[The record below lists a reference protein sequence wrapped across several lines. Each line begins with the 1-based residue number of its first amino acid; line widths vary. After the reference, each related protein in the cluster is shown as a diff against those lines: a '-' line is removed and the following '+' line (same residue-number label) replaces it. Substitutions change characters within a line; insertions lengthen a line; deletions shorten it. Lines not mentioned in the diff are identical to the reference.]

1 MIDKIFFIN
10 HQWLWQT
17 VITTLCIWLVFI
29 WKERTKLRKKSFYV
43 NCTIS
48 LIALL
53 SLALI
58 ALKPSVKNSST
69 SFKLAIITNGYNN
82 VQLDSLKKVYKKLTV
97 YSYKENQAL
106 FPSYKHPE
114 TLFILGDGLQPYDL
128 WQLDAIN
135 TIYIGGDAPK
145 GISHFAYNTQNTVG
159 NKALFS
165 GKYVRPIKGHKL
177 LLEDPAGKALDSIIL
192 NNDDSQEFQLST
204 NLKVKG
210 AFVYQLV
217 EKDSVDNIIKKDP
230 LPLTIKEKQPL
241 HFLIVNASPSFETK
255 YLKNYL
261 AEAGHKVLVRSRLT
275 KDRYKYEYFNMENK
289 PTIRFTQE
297 ELKTFDIVII
307 DLLSLTGLSNNAKNA
322 FETSIKADGLGV
334 FIQPESN
341 LFNSRSRWYSFNFI
355 SNTKNTTSL
364 EISPKNTIS
373 KFPFVFKNDISVESV
388 LNDNSNIIS
397 GYKRV
402 GIGRI
407 GTSVLKNTFELQLK
421 GKTEIYKQLWAITI
435 ESIGK
440 KETPI
445 IEWNSNLKIAY
456 VNEPFSFELRA
467 TIENPIV
474 TTKNYQIPIK
484 RDIDIKDLWK
494 GVTYPKSTGWNILQN
509 NQDTTKI
516 FKFYTINNS
525 HWQTLKANN
534 TIKSNKRYFGT
545 NKPYVDT
552 NNSTSKPIN
561 PLWFFIIFVL
571 NLGYLW
577 LVPKL

>member
-1 MIDKIFFIN
+1 MIDKISFIN
-10 HQWLWQT
+10 HQWLWQI
-17 VITTLCIWLVFI
+17 VITTLCIWFVFI

-48 LIALL
+48 LIALV

-69 SFKLAIITNGYNN
+69 SFKSAIITNGYNN
-82 VQLDSLKKVYKKLTV
+82 MQLDSLKKVYKKLTV

-106 FPSYKHPE
+106 FPSDKHPE
-114 TLFILGDGLQPYDL
+114 SLFILGDGLQTYDL
-128 WQLDAIN
+128 WQLDTIN

-145 GISHFAYNTQNTVG
+145 GISYFTYNTQNTVG
-159 NKALFS
+159 NKALFN
-165 GKYVRPIKGHKL
+165 GKYVQPIKGHKL
-177 LLEDPAGKALDSIIL
+177 LLEDPAGKVLDSIIL
-192 NNDDSQEFQLST
+192 SNDDSQEFQLST

-241 HFLIVNASPSFETK
+241 HILIVNASPSFETK

-261 AEAGHKVLVRSRLT
+261 AETGHKVLVRSRLT

-297 ELKTFDIVII
+297 ELKTFDVVII

-322 FETSIKADGLGV
+322 FETSIKEDGLGV
-334 FIQPESN
+334 FIQPDIS
-341 LFNSRSRWYSFNFI
+341 LFSSRRHWYSFNFN

-373 KFPFVFKNDISVESV
+373 KYPFVFKNDIAVESV

-407 GTSVLKNTFELQLK
+407 GTGVLQNTFELQLK
-421 GKTEIYKQLWAITI
+421 GKTEIYKQLWAKII

-456 VNEPFSFELRA
+456 VNEPFSFELR
-467 TIENPIV
+467 TTNENPIV
-474 TTKNYQIPIK
+474 STKNYQIPIK

-494 GVTYPKSTGWNILQN
+494 GVMYPKSTGWNILQN
-509 NQDTTKI
+509 NQDTTNI
-516 FKFYTINNS
+516 FKYYTINNS
-525 HWQTLKANN
+525 HWQTLKAVN
-534 TIKSNKRYFGT
+534 TITANKRYFGT

-552 NNSTSKPIN
+552 NNSTGKPIN

-577 LVPKL
+577 LAPKL